1 MKVDLRSDTVTR
13 PTKAMLDAMMRAE
26 VGDDVFGDDPT
37 VNRLQEVAAERAG
50 KEAALFVPSGTMANQ
65 IAIRLLTT
73 PGDEVV
79 MESGAHP
86 YKWEAGAAATFSGV
100 QIRPVT
106 GPRGHLEVEAVAATF
121 QAPDPHVA
129 PVRLVCVEDTS
140 NRGGG
145 SVYPLERLD
154 ALAALA
160 HERGAAA
167 HLDGARAFNAVV
179 ASGVPLDR
187 RARGFDTVCFCFSK
201 GLGAPVGSV
210 LCGPK
215 ELIDR
220 AVRVRKAL
228 GGGMRQAG
236 FLAAAALHAL
246 DHHVDRLKD
255 DHVRARV
262 LAAGLREIGIAVD
275 EPETNMIY
283 LTVKDA
289 PRKAAELTA
298 AGVLT
303 VASGPTSIRLVTHLD
318 VDDRGIEAAL
328 SAFGRLAP

>member
-1 MKVDLRSDTVTR
+1 MTVDLRSDTVTR
-13 PTKAMLDAMMRAE
+13 PTKAMLEAMMRAE

-37 VNRLQEVAAERAG
+37 VNRLQTVAAERAG
-50 KEAALFVPSGTMANQ
+50 KEAAIFVPSGTMANQ
-65 IAIRLLTT
+65 IAIRLHTS

-79 MESGAHP
+79 VEAGAHVFNA
-86 YKWEAGAAATFSGV
+86 EAGAAALISGV
-100 QIRPVT
+100 QIRPVVAA
-106 GPRGHLEVEAVAATF
+106 RGVLEVDAVAATF
-121 QAPDPHVA
+121 QDPDPHVA
-129 PVRLVCVEDTS
+129 PVRLVCVEDTA
-140 NRGGG
+140 NAGGG

-154 ALAALA
+154 ALTALA

-167 HLDGARAFNAVV
+167 HLDGARAFNSVV
-179 ASGVPLDR
+179 ASGVPLSR
-187 RARGFDTVCFCFSK
+187 RVQGFDTVSFCFSK

-215 ELIDR
+215 DLIDR
-220 AVRVRKAL
+220 AVRIRKAL

-246 DHHVDRLKD
+246 EHHVDRLRE

-262 LAAGLREIGIAVD
+262 LAAGLREIGIAVE

-283 LTVKDA
+283 VTVKDA
-289 PRKAAELTA
+289 PAKVEALTS

-303 VASGPTSIRLVTHLD
+303 TSSATSIRLVTHLD
-318 VDDRGIEAAL
+318 VDDRGIETAL
-328 SAFGRLAP
+328 SAFGRIFS

>member
-1 MKVDLRSDTVTR
+1 
-13 PTKAMLDAMMRAE
+13 
-26 VGDDVFGDDPT
+26 
-37 VNRLQEVAAERAG
+37 VNRLQAVAAERAG
-50 KEAALFVPSGTMANQ
+50 KEAALFVPSGTMANE
-65 IAIRLLTT
+65 IAIRLHTS

-86 YKWEAGAAATFSGV
+86 FKWEAGAAATFSGV
-100 QIRPVT
+100 QIRPVV
-106 GPRGHLEVEAVAATF
+106 GPRGILEVDAVAATF
-121 QAPDPHVA
+121 SEPDPHVA
-129 PVRLVCVEDTS
+129 PVTLVCVEDTS

-154 ALAALA
+154 ALTALA

-167 HLDGARAFNAVV
+167 HLDGARAFNAAV
-179 ASGVPLDR
+179 ASGIPLDR

-215 ELIDR
+215 ELIER
-220 AVRVRKAL
+220 GVRVRKAL

-246 DHHVDRLKD
+246 EHHVDRLRD

-262 LAAGLREIGIAVD
+262 LAAGLRELGVAVD
-275 EPETNMIY
+275 GEPETNMIY
-283 LTVKDA
+283 ITVRDA
-289 PRKAAELTA
+289 PAKAAALTA
-298 AGVLT
+298 AGVVT

-318 VDDRGIEAAL
+318 VDDRGVEAAL
-328 SAFGRLAP
+328 GVFGRILA